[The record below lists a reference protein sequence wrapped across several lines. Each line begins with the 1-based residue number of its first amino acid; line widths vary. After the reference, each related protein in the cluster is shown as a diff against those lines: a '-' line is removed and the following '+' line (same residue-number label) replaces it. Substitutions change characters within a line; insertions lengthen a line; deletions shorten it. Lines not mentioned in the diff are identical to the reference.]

1 MEDKILLNDEELG
14 DVVGG
19 FADKG
24 VILDAFDIAE
34 RRFANLRLSSDHSI
48 ESGTIVNKMKLECML
63 TSKTAFKAM
72 AVVVVDNLE
81 ELYSQ
86 LITTDAP
93 VISNEAR
100 NIIDELK
107 SSLGL

>member
-1 MEDKILLNDEELG
+1 MENKNLLNDEELG
-14 DVVGG
+14 NVVGG
-19 FADKG
+19 VADKG
-24 VILDAFDIAE
+24 DILDAFDIAE
-34 RRFANLRLSSDHSI
+34 RRFANLRLSSDNSM

-63 TSKTAFKAM
+63 TSKTAFMSM
-72 AVVVVDNLE
+72 AVVVVDKLE

-86 LITTDAP
+86 LVNANAP

-107 SSLGL
+107 SNLGI